1 MLDQVIEVEPLHE
14 EFHRPDNF
22 REQIAVLW
30 PGAMQNGILMAH
42 KTLGA
47 VCQAGL
53 ASFDGDNPGEGTWE
67 SWQNADAYITAGAV
81 GFYHTHP
88 AGFEWFSG
96 QDFSFIEGLAQANG
110 KKYIW
115 HVMQPQGRDYAHC
128 LCAHM
133 RPRGHVIVYRLGQI
147 ATAAMDTILQLPVPP
162 YWEEHS
168 ESMSILHYKANDE

>member
-1 MLDQVIEVEPLHE
+1 MLDKIIEVEPIVE
-14 EFHRPDNF
+14 EFHSAKNF

-30 PGAMQNGILMAH
+30 PGALKEDTLQVH

-53 ASFDGDNPGEGTWE
+53 ASFDEENPGEGTWE

-88 AGFEWFSG
+88 QGFCYFSG

-110 KKYIW
+110 RKYIW
-115 HVMQPQGRDYAHC
+115 HLMQPFGKAYAYC

-133 RPRGHVIVYRLGQI
+133 RPRGHVIIYQLGKVF
-147 ATAAMDTILQLPVPP
+147 AEPSDTILSLSTPP
-162 YWEEHS
+162 KWENHS
-168 ESMSILHYKANDE
+168 ASVSIVHLEK